1 MPVCAIQM
9 KIAMEMDIA
18 MVNIV
23 FAHPTTTFYR
33 TAHIM
38 DVCNTNIFIFLLT
51 FQVFSLE
58 KAAKNKIHYFL
69 ILSY

>member
-1 MPVCAIQM
+1 M

-18 MVNIV
+18 AADIV
-23 FAHPTTTFYR
+23 FAYPTTIFYR
-33 TAHIM
+33 TVHIM
-38 DVCNTNIFIFLLT
+38 DVSNTNIFIFLLT